1 MGIICRISIKIAC
14 ICICHILEFYIG
26 CYMNRFIQKTTQ
38 RGFTLIELMICIAIL
53 AILAIIAYP
62 SFATYMQNARI
73 ENARASM
80 VDAIHSLERQYA
92 QTPKFSTANINSIT
106 NEYYDLSFNAI
117 NDSSYYLTAKPKSG
131 VFSSSVLASV
141 PMNIYYDSITATF
154 ARCSESG
161 LNTAIQEAQTKKT
174 STTNSNTG
182 CKPLS

>member
-1 MGIICRISIKIAC
+1 
-14 ICICHILEFYIG
+14 
-26 CYMNRFIQKTTQ
+26 MNRFIQKTTQ

-106 NEYYDLSFNAI
+106 NEYYNLSFNAI

-154 ARCSESG
+154 ARCTDGG
-161 LNTAIQEAQTKKT
+161 LNTAIQEAQTKKP

>member
-1 MGIICRISIKIAC
+1 
-14 ICICHILEFYIG
+14 
-26 CYMNRFIQKTTQ
+26 MNQFTKKMTA
-38 RGFTLIELMICIAIL
+38 RGFTLMELMISIALL

-62 SFATYMQNARI
+62 SFATYMQNTRI

-80 VDAIHSLERQYA
+80 LDAIHSLERQYA
-92 QTPKFSTANINSIT
+92 QKPQFSTANINDIT

-131 VFSSSVLASV
+131 VFSDSVLASV

-154 ARCSESG
+154 SRCSESG
-161 LNTAIQEAQTKKT
+161 LNSAVQEAQTKKP

-182 CKPLS
+182 CRPLS

>member
-1 MGIICRISIKIAC
+1 
-14 ICICHILEFYIG
+14 
-26 CYMNRFIQKTTQ
+26 MNQFTKKTTA
-38 RGFTLIELMICIAIL
+38 RGFTLMELMISIALL

-62 SFATYMQNARI
+62 SFATYVQNTRI

-80 VDAIHSLERQYA
+80 LDAIHSLERQYA
-92 QTPKFSTANINSIT
+92 QKPQFSTANINDIT

-131 VFSSSVLASV
+131 VFSDSVLASV

-154 ARCSESG
+154 SRCSESG
-161 LNTAIQEAQTKKT
+161 LNSAVQEAQTKKP

-182 CKPLS
+182 CRPLS